1 MYFFGVIVAAQGLF
15 RANAVK
21 QQSARLDGDVIIAQP
36 LSSTVLTTI
45 LLCVVVAIVVFLSVT
60 SFNRKETVTGY
71 LKPDMGLAKVMSSRA
86 GVIQQVFVEDG
97 QQVKAGDRLALV
109 TIPEHLSAGDSL
121 TGTLFQGLVQQTEL
135 VTLRKQQLVSQFAQQ
150 ETEYHS
156 RLTLS
161 ENLLKD
167 IHAQQ
172 QLLQQR
178 LLLNQQRQQDFQ
190 GLHKRG
196 AISTTELQ
204 QQQELVLN
212 IRQQLA
218 ELNAN
223 EQNQKAQLAQ
233 LSGLL
238 KRLPSEREQQLALLD
253 SDISR
258 LQQQQTEL
266 NARGEMLI
274 TAPISGRVT
283 NLVAEIGNNVRV
295 GLPLLTIMPDN
306 AQLQAI
312 LLVPTRA
319 YGFVMPGQRTR
330 LRFDAFPYQRFG
342 LYEGEVIKTAQ
353 AIVLPNEVDMPVAVQ
368 EPVYRVQVALDSQLI
383 RAYGNT
389 VPLQSGMLLSADIV
403 LEQRSLLAWLFEPIL
418 SLKGRL

>member
-1 MYFFGVIVAAQGLF
+1 MAEQGLF

-71 LKPDMGLAKVMSSRA
+71 LKPDIGLAKVVSSRA

-135 VTLRKQQLVSQFAQQ
+135 VTLRKQQLVSQFSQQ
-150 ETEYHS
+150 ETEYRN

-161 ENLLKD
+161 HNLLDD
-167 IHAQQ
+167 IAAQQ

-178 LLLNQQRQQDFQ
+178 LQLNQQRQQDFQ

-223 EQNQKAQLAQ
+223 EQNHKAQLAQ

-238 KRLPSEREQQLALLD
+238 QRLPSEREQQLALLD

-342 LYEGEVIKTAQ
+342 LYEGQVIKTAQ

-368 EPVYRVQVALDSQLI
+368 EPGYRVQVALDSQLI

>member
-1 MYFFGVIVAAQGLF
+1 MAGQGLF

-21 QQSARLDGDVIIAQP
+21 QQSARLDGEVIIAQP
-36 LSSTVLTTI
+36 LSSTLLTVT
-45 LLCVVVAIVVFLSVT
+45 LLLVVIVIVAFLSLT
-60 SFNRKETVTGY
+60 SFNRKETVSGY
-71 LKPDMGLAKVMSSRA
+71 LKPDIGLAKVVSSRA
-86 GVIQQVFVEDG
+86 GVIQQLYIDDG
-97 QQVKAGDRLALV
+97 QQVQAGDRLALV

-121 TGTLFQGLVQQTEL
+121 TGTLLQGLLQQTEL
-135 VTLRKQQLVSQFAQQ
+135 VNLRKQQLQSQFNQQ
-150 ETEYHS
+150 HAEYNA

-161 ENLLKD
+161 RNLLDD

-178 LLLNQQRQQDFQ
+178 LQLNQQRYQNFK
-190 GLHKRG
+190 GLSQRG
-196 AISTTELQ
+196 AISANELQ
-204 QQQELVLN
+204 QQHELVLN
-212 IRQQLA
+212 IQQQLA
-218 ELNAN
+218 ELNAS
-223 EQNQKAQLAQ
+223 EQNQKAQIEQ
-233 LSGLL
+233 LSGQLQ
-238 KRLPSEREQQLALLD
+238 RLPNEQQQQLALLD
-253 SDISR
+253 SDIAR

-266 NARGEMLI
+266 AARSELLI

-283 NLVAEIGNNVRV
+283 NLVAEVGNNVQQ

-306 AQLQAI
+306 AELQAV

-319 YGFVMPGQRTR
+319 YGFVQPGQHTR

-353 AIVLPNEVDMPVAVQ
+353 AIVLPGEVDMPVAVQ
-368 EPVYRVQVALDSQLI
+368 EPVYRVEVALASQHI
-383 RAYGNT
+383 RAYGNS

-403 LEQRSLLAWLFEPIL
+403 LEQRSLLAWLFEPVL

>member
-1 MYFFGVIVAAQGLF
+1 MAEQGLF

-45 LLCVVVAIVVFLSVT
+45 LLCVVVAIIVFLSVT

-71 LKPDMGLAKVMSSRA
+71 LKPDIGLAKVMSSRA

-109 TIPEHLSAGDSL
+109 SIPEHLSAGGSL

-135 VTLRKQQLVSQFAQQ
+135 VSLRKQQLISQFAQQ
-150 ETEYHS
+150 ETEYNS

-161 ENLLKD
+161 DNLLND

-196 AISTTELQ
+196 AISTSELQ

-223 EQNQKAQLAQ
+223 EQNHKAQLAQ

-238 KRLPSEREQQLALLD
+238 QRLPSEREQQLALLD

-258 LQQQQTEL
+258 LAQQQTEL

-283 NLVAEIGNNVRV
+283 NLMAEIGNNVQP
-295 GLPLLTIMPDN
+295 GIPLLTIMPDN
-306 AQLQAI
+306 AMLEAV

>member
-1 MYFFGVIVAAQGLF
+1 VAENGLF

-36 LSSTVLTTI
+36 VSSSFLTI
-45 LLCVVVAIVVFLSVT
+45 VLLCVVTAIIAFLSLT
-60 SFNRKETVTGY
+60 SFNRKETVSGY
-71 LKPDMGLAKVMSSRA
+71 LKPDIGLAKVVSSRA
-86 GVIQQVFVEDG
+86 GVIQQVYVDDG
-97 QQVKAGDRLALV
+97 QQVQAGDRLALV
-109 TIPEHLSAGDSL
+109 TVPEHLSAGDSL
-121 TGTLFQGLVQQTEL
+121 TGTLFQGLLQQTEL
-135 VTLRKQQLVSQFAQQ
+135 VNLRKQQVISQLSQQ
-150 ETEYHS
+150 ETELTT

-161 ENLLKD
+161 RNLLSD
-167 IHAQQ
+167 IKAQQ

-178 LLLNQQRQQDFQ
+178 LQLNQQRYQNYQD
-190 GLHKRG
+190 LTERG
-196 AISTTELQ
+196 AISTNELQ
-204 QQQELVLN
+204 QQHELVLN
-212 IRQQLA
+212 IQQQLA
-218 ELNAN
+218 ELNAS
-223 EQNQKAQLAQ
+223 EQSQKAQIEQ
-233 LSGLL
+233 LSGQLQ
-238 KRLPSEREQQLALLD
+238 RLPSEQQQQLAVLD

-258 LQQQQTEL
+258 LKQQQTEL
-266 NARGEMLI
+266 NARGELLI
-274 TAPISGRVT
+274 TAPIAGRVT
-283 NLVAEIGNNVRV
+283 NLVAEIGNNVQM

-306 AQLQAI
+306 AELQAV

-368 EPVYRVQVALDSQLI
+368 EPVYRVEVALASQHI

-403 LEQRSLLAWLFEPIL
+403 LEQRSLLAWLFEPVL

>member
-1 MYFFGVIVAAQGLF
+1 MTEQGLF

-71 LKPDMGLAKVMSSRA
+71 LKPDIGLAKVVSSRA

-121 TGTLFQGLVQQTEL
+121 TGTLFQGLAQQTEL
-135 VTLRKQQLVSQFAQQ
+135 VTLRKQQLLSQFSQQ
-150 ETEYHS
+150 ETEYRN

-161 ENLLKD
+161 HNLLDD
-167 IHAQQ
+167 IAAQQ
-172 QLLQQR
+172 HLLQQR
-178 LLLNQQRQQDFQ
+178 LQLNQQRQQDFQ
-190 GLHKRG
+190 RLHKRG

-223 EQNQKAQLAQ
+223 EQNHKAQLAQ
-233 LSGLL
+233 LNGLL
-238 KRLPSEREQQLALLD
+238 QRLPSEREQQLALMD

-258 LQQQQTEL
+258 LKQQQTEL
-266 NARGEMLI
+266 NARGELLI

-342 LYEGEVIKTAQ
+342 LYEGQVIKTAQ

>member
-1 MYFFGVIVAAQGLF
+1 MKDKGLF

-36 LSSTVLTTI
+36 VSSSLLTGI
-45 LLCVVVAIVVFLSVT
+45 LLCVIVAIVVFLGAT
-60 SFNRKETVTGY
+60 SFNRKETVSGY
-71 LKPDMGLAKVMSSRA
+71 LKPDIGLAKVASSRT
-86 GVIQQVFVEDG
+86 GVIQQIYVDDG
-97 QQVKAGDRLALV
+97 QQVQAGDRLALV
-109 TIPEHLSAGDSL
+109 AIPEHLSAGDSL
-121 TGTLFQGLVQQTEL
+121 TGTLFQGLLQQTEL
-135 VTLRKQQLVSQFAQQ
+135 VNVRKQQVISQLSQQ
-150 ETEYHS
+150 EVELTT

-161 ENLLKD
+161 RNLLSD
-167 IHAQQ
+167 IGAQQ

-178 LLLNQQRQQDFQ
+178 LQLNQQRYQNYQNLTD
-190 GLHKRG
+190 RG
-196 AISTTELQ
+196 AISTNELQ
-204 QQQELVLN
+204 QQHELVLN
-212 IRQQLA
+212 IQQQLA
-218 ELNAN
+218 ELNAS
-223 EQNQKAQLAQ
+223 EQSQKAQIEQ
-233 LSGLL
+233 LSGQLQ
-238 KRLPSEREQQLALLD
+238 RLPSEQQQQLAVLD

-258 LQQQQTEL
+258 LKQQQTEL
-266 NARGEMLI
+266 NARGELLI
-274 TAPISGRVT
+274 TAPITGRVT
-283 NLVAEIGNNVRV
+283 NLVAEIGNNVQM

-306 AQLQAI
+306 AALQAV

-368 EPVYRVQVALDSQLI
+368 EPVYRVEVALASQHI

-403 LEQRSLLAWLFEPIL
+403 LEQRSLLAWLFEPVL

>member
-1 MYFFGVIVAAQGLF
+1 VAENGLF

-36 LSSTVLTTI
+36 VSSSFLTI
-45 LLCVVVAIVVFLSVT
+45 VLLCVVTAIIAFLSLT
-60 SFNRKETVTGY
+60 SFNRKETVSGY
-71 LKPDMGLAKVMSSRA
+71 LKPDIGLAKVVSSRA
-86 GVIQQVFVEDG
+86 GVIQQVYVDDG
-97 QQVKAGDRLALV
+97 QQVQAGDRLALV
-109 TIPEHLSAGDSL
+109 TVPEHLSAGDSL
-121 TGTLFQGLVQQTEL
+121 TGTLFQGLLQQTEL
-135 VTLRKQQLVSQFAQQ
+135 VNLRKQQVISQLSQQ
-150 ETEYHS
+150 ETELTT

-161 ENLLKD
+161 RNLLSD
-167 IHAQQ
+167 IKAQQ

-178 LLLNQQRQQDFQ
+178 LQLNQQRYQNYQD
-190 GLHKRG
+190 LTERG
-196 AISTTELQ
+196 AISTNELQ
-204 QQQELVLN
+204 QQHELVLN
-212 IRQQLA
+212 IQQQLA
-218 ELNAN
+218 ELNAS
-223 EQNQKAQLAQ
+223 EQSQKAQIEQ
-233 LSGLL
+233 LSGQLQ
-238 KRLPSEREQQLALLD
+238 RLPSEQQQQLAVLD

-258 LQQQQTEL
+258 LKQQQTEL
-266 NARGEMLI
+266 NARGELLI
-274 TAPISGRVT
+274 TAPIAGRVT
-283 NLVAEIGNNVRV
+283 NLVAEIGNNVQM

-306 AQLQAI
+306 AELQAV

-368 EPVYRVQVALDSQLI
+368 EPVYRVEAALASQHI

-403 LEQRSLLAWLFEPIL
+403 LEQRSLLAWLFEPVL

>member
-1 MYFFGVIVAAQGLF
+1 MAEQGLF

-71 LKPDMGLAKVMSSRA
+71 LKPDIGLAKVMSSRA

-97 QQVKAGDRLALV
+97 QQVQSGDRLALV
-109 TIPEHLSAGDSL
+109 AIPEHLSAGDSL

-135 VTLRKQQLVSQFAQQ
+135 VTLRKQQLLSQFAQQ

-161 ENLLKD
+161 DNLLND

-190 GLHKRG
+190 GLQQRG

-218 ELNAN
+218 EINAS
-223 EQNQKAQLAQ
+223 EQNQKAQIAQ

-238 KRLPSEREQQLALLD
+238 QRLPSEREQQLAMLN

-283 NLVAEIGNNVRV
+283 NLMAEIGNNVRV